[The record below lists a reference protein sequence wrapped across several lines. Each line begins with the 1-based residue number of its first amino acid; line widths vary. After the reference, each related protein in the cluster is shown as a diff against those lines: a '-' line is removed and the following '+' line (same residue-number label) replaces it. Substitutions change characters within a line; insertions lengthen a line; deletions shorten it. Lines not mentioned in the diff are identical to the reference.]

1 VSSTD
6 YVDRLPSRSIKEI
19 LEGELVDRVK
29 RRAGHR
35 QWDGVIAQDNRNN
48 QWIES
53 VYEWV
58 KSSGGAERHV

>member
-1 VSSTD
+1 MSSTD

-29 RRAGHR
+29 RRAGHH

-48 QWIES
+48 QWTES
-53 VYEWV
+53 VHEWV